1 MDYVVV
7 NVERQG
13 DGGSTA
19 SGHRAQESRGSAT
32 TYD

>member
-1 MDYVVV
+1 MVMDYVVV

-19 SGHRAQESRGSAT
+19 SGHRVQESLVV
-32 TYD
+32 